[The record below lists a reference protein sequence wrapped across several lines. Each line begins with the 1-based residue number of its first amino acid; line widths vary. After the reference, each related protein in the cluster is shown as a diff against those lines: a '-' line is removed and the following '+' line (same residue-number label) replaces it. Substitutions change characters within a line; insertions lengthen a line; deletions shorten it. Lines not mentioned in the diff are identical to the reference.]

1 MVAKPG
7 EQCDHW
13 PLSLSAGAMAELP
26 FAFSPSTPPAP
37 PPPPPPPPPTSP
49 PPPDGGSVLR
59 PKSVIP
65 ATPPPPAAPSPPA
78 APALANPEPPGTPAE
93 VPANLEAIVRFGFDN
108 NYSDIHL
115 GVGEIPRFR
124 SLGDIVSTSWPVTT
138 ADTFRDWVREMLNP
152 GQLDS
157 FKQEKEFDGSHSFS
171 FVRVR
176 INLLETVQG
185 PAMVLRLIPKE
196 IPSLST
202 LGLPNVMKD
211 LAAKPKGMILITGAT
226 GSGKS
231 TTLAALIDYI
241 NSTMKK
247 HVLTIEDP
255 VEFVHSSKQSLI
267 RQREVGSHTKL
278 FQNALKSALREDPD
292 VILIGEIRDK
302 ETLSTAIKASQTGHL
317 VFGTLHTNSAVRTV
331 ERVLGLYPPNEQ
343 ESVRRAIAETL
354 LGVISQG
361 LIKTT
366 DGKRA
371 AFHDIFINTDA
382 CRDYIVCGE
391 LGEIEAIMNRSAFEG
406 MQTANQALARLVQ
419 EGKATAEE
427 VITHS
432 LRPGE
437 LAQTLRGRT

>member
-1 MVAKPG
+1 MLGTRTAIP
-7 EQCDHW
+7 
-13 PLSLSAGAMAELP
+13 AA
-26 FAFSPSTPPAP
+26 PPAP
-37 PPPPPPPPPTSP
+37 
-49 PPPDGGSVLR
+49 VA
-59 PKSVIP
+59 P
-65 ATPPPPAAPSPPA
+65 APPA
-78 APALANPEPPGTPAE
+78 APALVNPEAPGTPAE
-93 VPANLEAIVRFGFDN
+93 APANLEAIVQIAFDN

-115 GVGEIPRFR
+115 GVGEVPRFR
-124 SLGDIVSTSWPVTT
+124 SLGDILTTPWPVTN
-138 ADTFRDWVREMLNP
+138 AETFRNWLREVLNP

-157 FKQEKEFDGSHSFS
+157 FMREKEFDGSHSFS

-196 IPSLST
+196 IPNLSN

-226 GSGKS
+226 GSGIT

-247 HVLTIEDP
+247 HVLTIEDQ

-267 RQREVGSHTKL
+267 RQREIGSHTKL
-278 FQNALKSALREDPD
+278 FRNAQRAALREDAD
-292 VILIGEIRDK
+292 VILIGEVRDQ
-302 ETLSTAIKASQTGHL
+302 ETLSIAIKASQTGHL
-317 VFGTLHTNSAVRTV
+317 VFGTLHATSAVRTL
-331 ERVLGLYPPNEQ
+331 EMMLGMYSSQEQ
-343 ESVRRAIAETL
+343 DGLRRAVAETL

-361 LIKTT
+361 LIKST
-366 DGKRA
+366 DGKRT
-371 AFHDIFINTDA
+371 AFHDIFINTET
-382 CRDYIVCGE
+382 CRDYIMRGE
-391 LGEIEAIMNRSAFEG
+391 LDEIEAIMSRSGFDG

-419 EGKATAEE
+419 EGRATAEE
-427 VITHS
+427 AISHS

>member
-1 MVAKPG
+1 MLGTRTAIP
-7 EQCDHW
+7 
-13 PLSLSAGAMAELP
+13 AA
-26 FAFSPSTPPAP
+26 PPAP
-37 PPPPPPPPPTSP
+37 
-49 PPPDGGSVLR
+49 VA
-59 PKSVIP
+59 P
-65 ATPPPPAAPSPPA
+65 APPA
-78 APALANPEPPGTPAE
+78 APALVNPEAPGTPAE
-93 VPANLEAIVRFGFDN
+93 APANLEAIVQIAFDN

-115 GVGEIPRFR
+115 GVGEVPRFR
-124 SLGDIVSTSWPVTT
+124 SLGDILTTPWPVTN
-138 ADTFRDWVREMLNP
+138 AETFRNWLREVLNP

-157 FKQEKEFDGSHSFS
+157 FMREKEFDGSHSFS

-196 IPSLST
+196 IPNLSN

-226 GSGKS
+226 GSGIT
-231 TTLAALIDYI
+231 TTLAALIDHI

-247 HVLTIEDP
+247 HVLTIEDQ

-267 RQREVGSHTKL
+267 RQREIGSHTKL
-278 FQNALKSALREDPD
+278 FRNAQRAALREDAD
-292 VILIGEIRDK
+292 VILIGEVRDQ
-302 ETLSTAIKASQTGHL
+302 ETLSIAIKASQTGHL
-317 VFGTLHTNSAVRTV
+317 VFGTLHATSAVRTL
-331 ERVLGLYPPNEQ
+331 EMMLGMYSSQEQ
-343 ESVRRAIAETL
+343 DGLRRAVAETL

-361 LIKTT
+361 LIKST

-371 AFHDIFINTDA
+371 AFHDIFINTET
-382 CRDYIVCGE
+382 CRDYIMRGE
-391 LGEIEAIMNRSAFEG
+391 LDEIEAIMSRSGFDG

-419 EGKATAEE
+419 EGRATAEE
-427 VITHS
+427 AISHS

>member
-1 MVAKPG
+1 MLGTRTAIP
-7 EQCDHW
+7 
-13 PLSLSAGAMAELP
+13 AA
-26 FAFSPSTPPAP
+26 PPAP
-37 PPPPPPPPPTSP
+37 
-49 PPPDGGSVLR
+49 VA
-59 PKSVIP
+59 P
-65 ATPPPPAAPSPPA
+65 APPA
-78 APALANPEPPGTPAE
+78 APALVNPEAPGTPAE
-93 VPANLEAIVRFGFDN
+93 VPANLEAIVQIAFDN

-115 GVGEIPRFR
+115 GVGEVPRFR
-124 SLGDIVSTSWPVTT
+124 SLGDILTTPWPVTN
-138 ADTFRDWVREMLNP
+138 AETFRNWLREVLNP

-157 FKQEKEFDGSHSFS
+157 FMREKEFDGSHSFS

-196 IPSLST
+196 IPNLSN

-226 GSGKS
+226 GSGIT
-231 TTLAALIDYI
+231 TTLAALIDHI

-247 HVLTIEDP
+247 HVLTIEDQ

-267 RQREVGSHTKL
+267 RQREIGSHTKL
-278 FQNALKSALREDPD
+278 FRNAQRAALREDAD
-292 VILIGEIRDK
+292 VILIGEVRDQ
-302 ETLSTAIKASQTGHL
+302 ETLSIAIKASQTGHL
-317 VFGTLHTNSAVRTV
+317 VFGTLHATSAVRTL
-331 ERVLGLYPPNEQ
+331 EMMLGMYSSQEQ
-343 ESVRRAIAETL
+343 DGLRRAVAETL

-361 LIKTT
+361 LIKST

-371 AFHDIFINTDA
+371 AFHDIFINTET
-382 CRDYIVCGE
+382 CRDYIMRGE
-391 LGEIEAIMNRSAFEG
+391 LDEIEAIMSRSGFDG

-419 EGKATAEE
+419 EGRATAEE
-427 VITHS
+427 AISHS

>member
-1 MVAKPG
+1 MLGTRTAIP
-7 EQCDHW
+7 
-13 PLSLSAGAMAELP
+13 AA
-26 FAFSPSTPPAP
+26 PPAP
-37 PPPPPPPPPTSP
+37 
-49 PPPDGGSVLR
+49 VA
-59 PKSVIP
+59 P
-65 ATPPPPAAPSPPA
+65 APPA
-78 APALANPEPPGTPAE
+78 APALVNPEAPGTPAE
-93 VPANLEAIVRFGFDN
+93 APANLEAIVQIAFDN

-115 GVGEIPRFR
+115 GVGEVPRFR
-124 SLGDIVSTSWPVTT
+124 SLGDILTTPWPVTN
-138 ADTFRDWVREMLNP
+138 AETFRNWLREVLNP

-157 FKQEKEFDGSHSFS
+157 FMREKEFDGSHSFS

-196 IPSLST
+196 IPNLSN

-226 GSGKS
+226 GSGIT

-247 HVLTIEDP
+247 HVLTIEDQ

-267 RQREVGSHTKL
+267 RQREIGSHTKL
-278 FQNALKSALREDPD
+278 FRNAQRAALREDAD
-292 VILIGEIRDK
+292 VILIGEVRDQ
-302 ETLSTAIKASQTGHL
+302 ETLSIAIKASQTGHL
-317 VFGTLHTNSAVRTV
+317 VFGTLHATSAVRTL
-331 ERVLGLYPPNEQ
+331 EMMLGMYSSQEQ
-343 ESVRRAIAETL
+343 DGLRRAVAETL

-361 LIKTT
+361 LIKST

-371 AFHDIFINTDA
+371 AFHDIFINTET
-382 CRDYIVCGE
+382 CRDYIMRGE
-391 LGEIEAIMNRSAFEG
+391 LDEIEAIMSRSGFDG

-419 EGKATAEE
+419 EGRATAEE
-427 VITHS
+427 AISHS

>member
-1 MVAKPG
+1 V
-7 EQCDHW
+7 
-13 PLSLSAGAMAELP
+13 
-26 FAFSPSTPPAP
+26 
-37 PPPPPPPPPTSP
+37 
-49 PPPDGGSVLR
+49 
-59 PKSVIP
+59 
-65 ATPPPPAAPSPPA
+65 
-78 APALANPEPPGTPAE
+78 NPEAPGTLAE
-93 VPANLEAIVRFGFDN
+93 PPANLEAIVQIAFEN

-115 GVGEIPRFR
+115 GVGEVPRFR
-124 SLGDIVSTSWPVTT
+124 SLGDILTTPWPVTN
-138 ADTFRDWVREMLNP
+138 AETFRDWLREVLNP

-157 FKQEKEFDGSHSFS
+157 FMREKEFDGSHSFS

-196 IPSLST
+196 IPNLSN
-202 LGLPNVMKD
+202 LGMPSVMKD

-226 GSGKS
+226 GSGIT

-247 HVLTIEDP
+247 HVLTIEDQ
-255 VEFVHSSKQSLI
+255 VEFVHSSKLSLI

-278 FQNALKSALREDPD
+278 FRNALRAALREDPD
-292 VILIGEIRDK
+292 VILIGELRNQ
-302 ETLSTAIKASQTGHL
+302 ETLKIAIKASQTGHL
-317 VFGTLHTNSAVRTV
+317 VFGTLHATSAVRTL
-331 ERVLGLYPPNEQ
+331 EMVLGMYSSQEQ
-343 ESVRRAIAETL
+343 EGIRRAVAETL

-371 AFHDIFINTDA
+371 AFHDIFINNET
-382 CRDYIVCGE
+382 CRDYIMRGE
-391 LGEIEAIMNRSAFEG
+391 LDEIEAIMNRSAFDH

-419 EGKATAEE
+419 EGRATAEDA
-427 VITHS
+427 ISHS

>member
-1 MVAKPG
+1 MLGTRTAIP
-7 EQCDHW
+7 
-13 PLSLSAGAMAELP
+13 AA
-26 FAFSPSTPPAP
+26 PPAP
-37 PPPPPPPPPTSP
+37 
-49 PPPDGGSVLR
+49 VA
-59 PKSVIP
+59 P
-65 ATPPPPAAPSPPA
+65 APPA
-78 APALANPEPPGTPAE
+78 APALVNPEAPGTPAE
-93 VPANLEAIVRFGFDN
+93 APANLEAIVQIAFDN

-115 GVGEIPRFR
+115 GVGEVPRFR
-124 SLGDIVSTSWPVTT
+124 SLGDILTTPWPVTN
-138 ADTFRDWVREMLNP
+138 AETFRNWLREVLNP

-157 FKQEKEFDGSHSFS
+157 FMREKEFDGSHSFS

-196 IPSLST
+196 IPNLSN

-226 GSGKS
+226 GSGIT

-247 HVLTIEDP
+247 HVLTIEDQ

-267 RQREVGSHTKL
+267 HQREIGSQTKL
-278 FQNALKSALREDPD
+278 FRNAQRAALREDAD
-292 VILIGEIRDK
+292 VILIGEVRDQ
-302 ETLSTAIKASQTGHL
+302 ETLSIAIKASQTGHL
-317 VFGTLHTNSAVRTV
+317 VFGTLHATSAVRTL
-331 ERVLGLYPPNEQ
+331 EMMLGMYSSQEQ
-343 ESVRRAIAETL
+343 DGLRRAVAETL

-361 LIKTT
+361 LIKST
-366 DGKRA
+366 DGKRT
-371 AFHDIFINTDA
+371 AFHDIFINTET
-382 CRDYIVCGE
+382 CRDYIMRGE
-391 LGEIEAIMNRSAFEG
+391 LDEIEAIMSRSGFDG

-419 EGKATAEE
+419 EGRATAEE
-427 VITHS
+427 AISHS

>member
-1 MVAKPG
+1 V
-7 EQCDHW
+7 
-13 PLSLSAGAMAELP
+13 
-26 FAFSPSTPPAP
+26 
-37 PPPPPPPPPTSP
+37 
-49 PPPDGGSVLR
+49 
-59 PKSVIP
+59 
-65 ATPPPPAAPSPPA
+65 
-78 APALANPEPPGTPAE
+78 NPEAPGTPAE
-93 VPANLEAIVRFGFDN
+93 APANLEAIVQIAFDN

-115 GVGEIPRFR
+115 GVREVPRFR
-124 SLGDIVSTSWPVTT
+124 SLGDILTTPWPVTN
-138 ADTFRDWVREMLNP
+138 AETFRDWLREVLNP

-157 FKQEKEFDGSHSFS
+157 FMREKEFDGSHSFS

-196 IPSLST
+196 IPNLSN

-226 GSGKS
+226 GSGIT

-247 HVLTIEDP
+247 HVLTIEDQ

-267 RQREVGSHTKL
+267 RQREIGSHTKL
-278 FQNALKSALREDPD
+278 FRNAQRAALREDAD
-292 VILIGEIRDK
+292 VILIGEVRDQ
-302 ETLSTAIKASQTGHL
+302 ETLSIAIKASQTGHL
-317 VFGTLHTNSAVRTV
+317 VFGTLHATSAVRTL
-331 ERVLGLYPPNEQ
+331 EMMLGMYSSQEQ
-343 ESVRRAIAETL
+343 DGLRRAVAETL

-361 LIKTT
+361 LIKST

-371 AFHDIFINTDA
+371 AFHDIFINTET
-382 CRDYIVCGE
+382 CRDYIMRGE
-391 LGEIEAIMNRSAFEG
+391 LDEIEAIMSRSGFDG

-419 EGKATAEE
+419 EGRATAEE
-427 VITHS
+427 AISHS